1 MSIAKV
7 IRFLLRRTT
16 ILSVIFFLI
25 GSYLSFFIEAN
36 IQLTN
41 QQKMGEIK
49 YHQFYNIDLVHN
61 KPEDELIVYP
71 DHVNIYN
78 RAGEQFGA
86 LINTPLVYSPKDS

>member
-7 IRFLLRRTT
+7 IRFFLRRTT
-16 ILSVIFFLI
+16 ILSVAFFLI
-25 GSYLSFFIEAN
+25 GIYIPFFIEAN

-41 QQKMGEIK
+41 QQKIGEIK
-49 YHQFYNIDLVHN
+49 YHQFYNIELVHN

-78 RAGEQFGA
+78 QTGEKFGE
-86 LINTPLVYSPKDS
+86 